1 MTKPNNY
8 KQVTMKQ
15 LVDRKLEDIIGN
27 QYLHAFYDV
36 MSQIGEQYGPIIIKE
51 GKDPFKKEICERN
64 YVIYISFILG
74 CLHGKEI
81 LGKEYVNGEITKHFE
96 DYSDKAKEA
105 YEKFLKYRI
114 MRKKGATQNNNE
126 KEEESQLK
134 RINVRP
140 DFVIHDSHKEDY
152 DTTGQKLVVEAKS
165 TFYLDELDFCW
176 DLMKLNFYLDKLNF
190 QNCIYMIVN
199 TSKADIKKMINLY
212 TEEFNYFSND
222 LSKLWFFVQNQDE
235 EKMLPL
241 ELYQLIE
248 QQNEENREVR
258 LETILTK

>member
-1 MTKPNNY
+1 
-8 KQVTMKQ
+8 
-15 LVDRKLEDIIGN
+15 
-27 QYLHAFYDV
+27 

-51 GKDPFKKEICERN
+51 GKNPFKKEICERN
-64 YVIYISFILG
+64 YVIYISFVLG
-74 CLHGKEI
+74 CLYGKEI
-81 LGKEYVNGEITKHFE
+81 IESKEYVNGEITKHFVNF
-96 DYSDKAKEA
+96 SDDTKEV
-105 YEKFLKYRI
+105 YEKFLKFKM
-114 MRKKGATQNNNE
+114 MRKQGIVSPNINE